1 MKSISKEFIE
11 DIVVDSTRKFLTDQN
26 IERIAKNV
34 VKLFEEQ
41 QNKYVIKSLKR
52 SITENNKKIDN
63 LVMTI
68 AETDD
73 KDIRANFVN
82 KISELEK
89 EIKVLEKEL
98 VKEEKK
104 QFDITVDN
112 IKYFL
117 TDIRNGSI
125 DTPHYRKSLINAL
138 VNRIYLYDD
147 KMIVYINTQNN
158 GVDIDMSTLL
168 NCEEVLIWGGML
180 HH

>member
-1 MKSISKEFIE
+1 M
-11 DIVVDSTRKFLTDQN
+11 
-26 IERIAKNV
+26 
-34 VKLFEEQ
+34 
-41 QNKYVIKSLKR
+41 
-52 SITENNKKIDN
+52 
-63 LVMTI
+63 
-68 AETDD
+68 
-73 KDIRANFVN
+73 
-82 KISELEK
+82 
-89 EIKVLEKEL
+89 
-98 VKEEKK
+98 
-104 QFDITVDN
+104 DN

-125 DTPHYRKSLINAL
+125 DTPQYRKSLINAL